1 MSRSST
7 TAGFAS
13 ALRLAMA
20 ATFVLAVSTRT
31 EAASYYVSLAGSDSR
46 SCATAQS
53 ISTPKRTI
61 AAGVAC
67 LSPGD
72 TLYIRGGTY
81 GTSDDVID
89 SSRFTVPSGTSWS
102 NPVTISG
109 YPNEDVILQ
118 PPNNTHAVMLTSG
131 APSYVIVRD
140 LILDYAR
147 DTSGREGIYVSNGA
161 HHNRFLQME
170 IRYVKSF
177 GVVFSRAGG
186 NSPFNELINSEVHH
200 TGNGGNDPTNGH
212 GLYILSS
219 DNLFEGNYIHD
230 NEGYGFHLYDDYG
243 DKEVSRNVVRRN
255 RIYNNG
261 LTHSIAYAVVTR
273 WGSDNQIYNNLIY
286 NNRGGIQIYT
296 ESANTVVYNNTIVG
310 NKDEGIVMQYYRT
323 APTVRNNIVYANGAT
338 IVNNGG
344 LAGTPV
350 VDHNITTDPLF
361 VNRSSNDY
369 QLTPNSPAR
378 DAGTTAPSVVNDFIG
393 VPRPQNGA
401 FDVGAFEYT
410 VAPAPV
416 TGLRLIY

>member
-7 TAGFAS
+7 AGFPS
-13 ALRLAMA
+13 ALHLSIA
-20 ATFVLAVSTRT
+20 ATLVFGISISS
-31 EAASYYVSLAGSDSR
+31 EAATYYVSQSGSDTR
-46 SCATAQS
+46 SCANAQN
-53 ISTPKRTI
+53 IGTPKRTI

-67 LSPGD
+67 LAPGD

-81 GTSDDVID
+81 GTSEDVID

-102 NPVTISG
+102 NPVTIAG
-109 YPNEDVILQ
+109 YPDEDVILQ
-118 PPNNTHAVMLTSG
+118 PPNNTHAVLLTTG

-186 NSPFNELINSEVHH
+186 NSPFNELISSEVHH
-200 TGNGGNDPTNGH
+200 TGNGGTDPTNGH

-243 DKEVSRNVVRRN
+243 AKEVSRNVVRRN

-261 LTHSIAYAVVTR
+261 LTHAIAYGVVTR

-286 NNRGGIQIYT
+286 NNKGGIQVYT
-296 ESANTVVYNNTIVG
+296 ESTNTVIYNNTIVG
-310 NKDEGIVMQYYRT
+310 NKDEGIAMQYYRT
-323 APTVRNNIVYANGAT
+323 APVVKNNIVYGNGAG
-338 IVNNGG
+338 IMNYGG
-344 LAGTPV
+344 YSGTPV
-350 VDHNITTDPLF
+350 MDHNITTDPLF
-361 VNRSSNDY
+361 VNKSTNNF
-369 QLTPNSPAR
+369 QLTSNSPAR
-378 DAGTTAPSVVNDFIG
+378 DAGTTAPNVQNDYVG

-401 FDVGAFEYT
+401 FDVGAFEYA